1 MNQYFLLHIVLPF
14 LVTAAISYAV
24 TPLVISLAWKIGII
38 DDPKK
43 SSHPK
48 TIHTKPI
55 PRGGGLAIGIA
66 LFVASLI
73 FLPLNGHLKGI
84 LSGALIL
91 VVMGLIDDKKNLNPY
106 LRLLVQFVAAACP
119 IIAGIGI
126 SYISN
131 PTGGIIDVSNPQLS
145 FELFGQTRTL
155 WILSDLFALLWI
167 VTLMNF
173 INMGA
178 KGVAGQLTG
187 VVMIAALFIAVLSLQ
202 YSADIAEWPVTIL
215 SAITAGAFAG
225 FLPFHVEPQKI
236 MPSFAGSNL
245 AGFMLG
251 VLSILTTTK
260 VGTLAVVL
268 AVPLIDTFYTV
279 IRRILQGKSPV
290 WGDRGHLHH
299 KLLDRGWSTNRIA
312 YFYWA
317 VTATLGIVSLYLNTG
332 MKLLTILLIGVTLAI
347 FLIWIQLKK
356 RSSD

>member
-73 FLPLNGHLKGI
+73 FLPLNAHLKGI

-317 VTATLGIVSLYLNTG
+317 VTAMLGIVSLYLNTG

>member
-1 MNQYFLLHIVLPF
+1 MNQF
-14 LVTAAISYAV
+14 LVPHIIIPFVVTALFSWLL
-24 TPLVISLAWKIGII
+24 TPYVISLAWKLNLI

-43 SSHPK
+43 NSHPK
-48 TIHTKPI
+48 VIHTKPI

-66 LFVASLI
+66 IVVASLI

-84 LSGALIL
+84 LAGAAIL
-91 VVMGLIDDKKNLNPY
+91 VGMGLVDDRYNINPY
-106 LRLLVQFVAAACP
+106 VRLLIQFIAAGCP

-126 SYISN
+126 AYISN
-131 PTGGIIDVSNPQLS
+131 PGGGIVDLS
-145 FELFGQTRTL
+145 FPRIAFDLFGETRTI
-155 WILSDLFALLWI
+155 WILSDLFALFWI

-187 VVMIAALFIAVLSLQ
+187 VVMISALFIAVLSLK
-202 YSADIAEWPVTIL
+202 YSADITEWPVTIL

-225 FLPFHVEPQKI
+225 FLPFHIEPQRI

-260 VGTLAVVL
+260 IGTLSVVL
-268 AVPLIDTFYTV
+268 AVPLIDTLYTV
-279 IRRILQGKSPV
+279 IRRVSQGKSPV

-312 YFYWA
+312 YFYWG
-317 VTATLGIVSLYLNTG
+317 VTAALGIVSLYLNTG
-332 MKLLTILLIGVTLAI
+332 LKLLTILLIGLTLAI

-356 RSSD
+356 SSSE